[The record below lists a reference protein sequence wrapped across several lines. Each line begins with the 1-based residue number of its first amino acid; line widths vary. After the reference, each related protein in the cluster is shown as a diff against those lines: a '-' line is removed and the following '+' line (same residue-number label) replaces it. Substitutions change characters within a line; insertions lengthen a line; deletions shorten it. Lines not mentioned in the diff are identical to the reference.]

1 MLIAAIVIWLIF
13 FFLAM
18 ACCRAAASADRTD
31 LALRVR
37 RPLGSARAPTSPG
50 APARA
55 RAAVGGIARR
65 ADAGVEPGAEREP
78 HRARR
83 TLGV

>member
-13 FFLAM
+13 FFLAV
-18 ACCRAAASADRTD
+18 ACCRAAASADRND

-37 RPLGSARAPTSPG
+37 RPLGSTSASTAAG

-55 RAAVGGIARR
+55 RAAAGEIARR
-65 ADAGVEPGAEREP
+65 ANTGVTPGDEREP
-78 HRARR
+78 RRERR